1 MAPDGE
7 EQDAYLP
14 GVKEIVDKFTVK
26 IIAIVYR
33 NDDIEENWMV
43 VADDVTFAK
52 EDISVGETRRLRT
65 LPLISSSK

>member
-14 GVKEIVDKFTVK
+14 GDKFTVK

-43 VADDVTFAK
+43 VPDDVTFAK